1 VAKVTVYDVKIHD
14 LATDKFVIS
23 RRMATH
29 VGAKIMH
36 GEVMEESA
44 TEIDEADL
52 EKGEPWTPRD
62 FIPQALRDNSPI
74 PTHHITTEPFP
85 S

>member
-1 VAKVTVYDVKIHD
+1 MGKEANVAKVTVYNVKIHD

-23 RRMATH
+23 RRMATYE
-29 VGAKIMH
+29 GAKIMH
-36 GEVMEESA
+36 GEIVEESA

-62 FIPQALRDNSPI
+62 FIPQALQDNSPAQ
-74 PTHHITTEPFP
+74 TN
-85 S
+85 

>member
-1 VAKVTVYDVKIHD
+1 MGKEANVAKVTVYNVKIRD

-29 VGAKIMH
+29 EGAKIMH
-36 GEVMEESA
+36 GEVIEDSA

-52 EKGEPWTPRD
+52 EGGEPWTPRD
-62 FIPQALRDNSPI
+62 FIPQALRDNSPAQ
-74 PTHHITTEPFP
+74 TN
-85 S
+85 